1 MNSFYSIVYDKFAE
15 LQVSEQD
22 SARFAYPIGDLVPF
36 LTTGRKISDCVVGI
50 PPIQLARKAISYG
63 PFVFEDSE
71 FGQVAA
77 VKTML
82 ASVTMLSAKSIY
94 RWIYRDFIKEW
105 LSKKTDQ
112 LRARYVMSIILDA
125 FARRRVRQ
133 IQGEAFY
140 DDAIRTADALSL
152 LLQPRVSIDY
162 SVMAQTALTSFV
174 LDVPVYLPASILKVV
189 QGFVSNLD
197 AFAASANKIN
207 GTIERQVL
215 TDISAAKI
223 TKKQLKWGELSS
235 LGNSLYATILKVPGK
250 WHNMYLPY
258 SHLLSGR
265 DVASASVF
273 ESGLLTA
280 EDFDRIRPA
289 VKGLHVRDEA
299 LWQETFFEF
308 VREKKFRE
316 KIMQKLRQA
325 TRQLNFSDVM
335 FPVCDYV
342 SFSRVHSELS
352 ADIRRMS
359 DRVRMVKNAFDENT
373 FQEVGN
379 VDLQLAIQAIASES
393 KRSDIFTRDEEQLKE
408 ESWTILIDSSKS
420 LSGSSNDLRA
430 VSICLAETAHQIL
443 GTQPWSMFAFSDELF
458 CIKDFAEKYDNLIK
472 ARIGGL
478 RTDGLSYIP
487 DALRACCNLVKQ
499 NSRDRNFLILVS
511 DGVPS
516 GYSNIEDE
524 FGISVKELKSFGIG
538 LIAIGMGSDAIKKTV
553 RNARVIDK
561 PSDITKQF
569 MQIYTALAS

>member
-22 SARFAYPIGDLVPF
+22 SARFAYPAGDLVPF

-71 FGQVAA
+71 FGQVAV

-133 IQGEAFY
+133 IQGQTFY
-140 DDAIRTADALSL
+140 DDAVRTADALSL

-162 SVMAQTALTSFV
+162 SIMAQTALTSFI

-197 AFAASANKIN
+197 AFAASAKKIN
-207 GTIERQVL
+207 STIERQVL
-215 TDISAAKI
+215 ADISAAKI

-235 LGNSLYATILKVPGK
+235 LGNSLYATILKVPGR

-280 EDFDRIRPA
+280 QDFDRIRPA

-316 KIMQKLRQA
+316 KIMQKLR
-325 TRQLNFSDVM
+325 
-335 FPVCDYV
+335 
-342 SFSRVHSELS
+342 
-352 ADIRRMS
+352 
-359 DRVRMVKNAFDENT
+359 
-373 FQEVGN
+373 
-379 VDLQLAIQAIASES
+379 
-393 KRSDIFTRDEEQLKE
+393 
-408 ESWTILIDSSKS
+408 
-420 LSGSSNDLRA
+420 
-430 VSICLAETAHQIL
+430 
-443 GTQPWSMFAFSDELF
+443 
-458 CIKDFAEKYDNLIK
+458 
-472 ARIGGL
+472 
-478 RTDGLSYIP
+478 
-487 DALRACCNLVKQ
+487 
-499 NSRDRNFLILVS
+499 
-511 DGVPS
+511 
-516 GYSNIEDE
+516 
-524 FGISVKELKSFGIG
+524 
-538 LIAIGMGSDAIKKTV
+538 
-553 RNARVIDK
+553 
-561 PSDITKQF
+561 
-569 MQIYTALAS
+569 